1 MKKLR
6 LRPSAV
12 RELAPKDPGAKWYA
26 THTWCAIVRGI
37 KAGDRPWPGVE
48 LATEICRDL
57 PLIIAFVWD
66 FVIRQF
72 RPRPKPVLS
81 ERTKEILARISVEL
95 EFEALPE
102 IDPRTKLFGQLEKA
116 VEAIDRVL

>member
-1 MKKLR
+1 LKKLR
-6 LRPSAV
+6 LKPSAV

-48 LATEICRDL
+48 LATEDL

-81 ERTKEILARISVEL
+81 GSHEGYFSEDIRGIGV
-95 EFEALPE
+95 
-102 IDPRTKLFGQLEKA
+102 
-116 VEAIDRVL
+116 

>member
-1 MKKLR
+1 LKKLR

-37 KAGDRPWPGVE
+37 KAGNRPWPGVE

-57 PLIIAFVWD
+57 PLIIA

-81 ERTKEILARISVEL
+81 ERTKEILARISAEL

-116 VEAIDRVL
+116 VEAIARVL